1 MTFYQFVHGELHK
14 RAIKCRETKTLWVY
28 SFNRSLY
35 GPDEVRFPKQVENRK
50 FDSFAYGCAIK
61 HLARMFGAKFPEEAL
76 GLLIQAYDK
85 EEANYHAPFENTK
98 TR

>member
-14 RAIKCRETKTLWVY
+14 RASKCRETKTQWVY
-28 SFNRSLY
+28 NFPKQVWPY
-35 GPDEVRFPKQVENRK
+35 EVRFPKPETRGFK
-50 FDSFAYGCAIK
+50 SLYGYAIGD
-61 HLARMFGAKFPEEAL
+61 LARMYNTKEPWVGLALLAK
-76 GLLIQAYDK
+76 AYDQ